1 MESVCDIVLV
11 SSTVGFKANLCD
23 FTNYSGAYTQY
34 QSILNILM
42 LQYSNFYWT
51 RDQLLDTRRADE
63 IMHVKSRAA
72 IVPVCSLL
80 YPVYGVCLIIMAI
93 F

>member
-11 SSTVGFKANLCD
+11 SSTVGFKANLWD
-23 FTNYSGAYTQY
+23 FTNYSGVYTQY

-51 RDQLLDTRRADE
+51 RDQLLDTRRAIE
-63 IMHVKSRAA
+63 VMHVNSKAA
-72 IVPVCSLL
+72 IVPVCRLL
-80 YPVYGVCLIIMAI
+80 YGVCLINMII
-93 F
+93 L